1 MVTQEPKAQFAWP
14 AQAAVNRPVPKT
26 KIYAHAKPTA
36 AQRAPF
42 VDQVESIIWAYKL
55 APETINLPAKPDVP
69 EIEVFEVALKLPD
82 VSHSVLRCIDK
93 AIPFPILF
101 VLRFEDRIQAIAAY
115 KRPSDA
121 ASGQWVLGDYH
132 ATPWQKD
139 DAPRAALPVAL
150 DLQGLYEQL
159 VRHHLAI
166 PARPGESLRDQLD
179 RQHWRPSRPQRPSW
193 KRALRKKS
201 NSTERLKSTRSCVP
215 CAQSCTPCLNKSS
228 PITIR
233 YIFCS
238 CLRLYSK
245 R

>member
-26 KIYAHAKPTA
+26 KIYAHTKPTA
-36 AQRAPF
+36 ALRALF
-42 VDQVESIIWAYKL
+42 VDQVESITWAYKL
-55 APETINLPAKPDVP
+55 AAETINLPAKPDVP
-69 EIEVFEVALKLPD
+69 EIEVFEIALKLPD

-132 ATPWQKD
+132 AAPWQKD

-159 VRHHLAI
+159 VRHHLTIA
-166 PARPGESLRDQLD
+166 ARPGESLRDQLD
-179 RQHWRPSRPQRPSW
+179 RLA
-193 KRALRKKS
+193 ALAAKQTAAAKLEARLAHEKHFNRKIEI
-201 NSTERLKSTRSCVP
+201 NAQLRTVRTELHALSE
-215 CAQSCTPCLNKSS
+215 
-228 PITIR
+228 
-233 YIFCS
+233 
-238 CLRLYSK
+238 
-245 R
+245 

>member
-1 MVTQEPKAQFAWP
+1 MQEPKAQFVWP

-36 AQRAPF
+36 ALRALF
-42 VDQVESIIWAYKL
+42 VEQVENITWAYKL

-69 EIEVFEVALKLPD
+69 EIEVFEIALKRPE

-101 VLRFEDRIQAIAAY
+101 VLRHDSRSQATAAY

-132 ATPWQKD
+132 AAPWQKD
-139 DAPRAALPVAL
+139 DAPRVALPVAL

-159 VRHHLAI
+159 VRQHLAI

-179 RQHWRPSRPQRPSW
+179 RLAHLSA
-193 KRALRKKS
+193 KRAVATKLEARLAQEQQFNRKVKINSVLR
-201 NSTERLKSTRSCVP
+201 E
-215 CAQSCTPCLNKSS
+215 LNAELAKLESDVVEKDVQLDK
-228 PITIR
+228 I
-233 YIFCS
+233 
-238 CLRLYSK
+238 
-245 R
+245 